1 MSLSHYKKP
10 LVVTTSGGKDS
21 SVCVALAERAGI
33 PFEVMHNHTT
43 VDAPETVYFV
53 RAEFKRLEEKGI
65 NCTINFPY
73 YKGERVTMW
82 SLIPQKLV
90 PPTRVMRYCCS
101 ILKERGGGGRFITTG
116 VRWAESV
123 KRKRNRGIY
132 EASPADKSKR
142 VILNTGE
149 TVTAVCGRYVTPT
162 RARFVFKDA
171 LGDAPMND
179 DATNAGGYY
188 KSKGR
193 RHVLEEIYPHL
204 PPELREIIT
213 PRLFV
218 ETIDGERVEYADSLW
233 IPSGTDVFGPREDWY
248 KEEPDSVQLEIF
260 KTERGRVKERNGET
274 VSWWLRSPLRSSSYS
289 FVGVYTGGTVY
300 YSGAGFSLAFAPGF
314 DL

>member
-1 MSLSHYKKP
+1 MANLRIKCGAIEMNA
-10 LVVTTSGGKDS
+10 SGGAEFIGQERSAFIEYLKHKMGEDLLAAQRRREARQT
-21 SVCVALAERAGI
+21 VAAEKTEAESPFSIVRRSRSAASLAEIKAAIASGRGPEVI
-33 PFEVMHNHTT
+33 RPFDEL
-43 VDAPETVYFV
+43 
-53 RAEFKRLEEKGI
+53 EFKL
-65 NCTINFPY
+65 
-73 YKGERVTMW
+73 
-82 SLIPQKLV
+82 
-90 PPTRVMRYCCS
+90 
-101 ILKERGGGGRFITTG
+101 
-116 VRWAESV
+116 
-123 KRKRNRGIY
+123 
-132 EASPADKSKR
+132 D
-142 VILNTGE
+142 TGE
-149 TVTAVCGRYVTPT
+149 TVTAVCGGYVTPT

-193 RHVLEEIYPHL
+193 RHVLEDIYPHL

-248 KEEPDSVQLEIF
+248 EEEPDSVQLEIF

-274 VSWWLRSPLRSSSYS
+274 VYWWLRSPLRSNSNG
-289 FVGVYTGGTVY
+289 FVNVSTGGTVNY
-300 YSGAGFSLAFAPGF
+300 YNAYDSLAFAPGF